1 MKKPADLVF
10 GVEERPPALDCVVVA
25 VQHVGAIAV
34 NFVYPLLLAR
44 RAGLS
49 AESAADML
57 SIGMAVLA
65 VAVLLQ
71 AIPRG
76 PIGCHYLAPMVYASP
91 YLAPGF
97 LAIEMGGMPLF
108 WGMTIVAGTATLVFA
123 SVWDR
128 LRTFIPSETA
138 GLVVLL
144 VGATIGL
151 AALRLL
157 HQDDGTVGA
166 VEAGVTLL
174 TLAVMVALNIW
185 SKGRLRLFCILIGII
200 VGYVVALASGV
211 IATDKLL
218 SLASLP
224 FLAVPHIGHMAW
236 SFDATLVV
244 PFAVTALA
252 VAMTTTAIVTTYQR
266 VTDAD
271 WVRPDMRI
279 ISSGIRG
286 DAVSTILAG
295 SACTFGVAI
304 GPANAGLVAAT
315 GVASRVIAYPIAAI
329 LLLAA
334 AQPAFAGLLTLMPAP
349 VMAAGLLFPAAFIM
363 LSGVQIISSRVIDAR
378 RTLVIGAGLLTFLLV
393 AVFPRTFAGAPYWL
407 QPVVGSPLVL
417 ATIVALALN
426 LVFRIGI
433 KRSAEMR
440 IAPAALQLDEVEN
453 FIELN
458 AGGWGAR
465 RDVIAR
471 VKLALQ
477 QAIEAVIEYWDRKH
491 SISLVMT
498 YDELDIGAKLIYG
511 GERLE
516 LPDAP
521 LSKDQILEPGG
532 HRRLAGFLIKRQAD
546 KVESTVKDGICVLA
560 LHFRQ

>member
-1 MKKPADLVF
+1 
-10 GVEERPPALDCVVVA
+10 
-25 VQHVGAIAV
+25 
-34 NFVYPLLLAR
+34 
-44 RAGLS
+44 
-49 AESAADML
+49 
-57 SIGMAVLA
+57 
-65 VAVLLQ
+65 
-71 AIPRG
+71 
-76 PIGCHYLAPMVYASP
+76 
-91 YLAPGF
+91 
-97 LAIEMGGMPLF
+97 
-108 WGMTIVAGTATLVFA
+108 
-123 SVWDR
+123 
-128 LRTFIPSETA
+128 
-138 GLVVLL
+138 
-144 VGATIGL
+144 
-151 AALRLL
+151 
-157 HQDDGTVGA
+157 
-166 VEAGVTLL
+166 
-174 TLAVMVALNIW
+174 
-185 SKGRLRLFCILIGII
+185 
-200 VGYVVALASGV
+200 
-211 IATDKLL
+211 
-218 SLASLP
+218 
-224 FLAVPHIGHMAW
+224 
-236 SFDATLVV
+236 
-244 PFAVTALA
+244 
-252 VAMTTTAIVTTYQR
+252 
-266 VTDAD
+266 
-271 WVRPDMRI
+271 
-279 ISSGIRG
+279 
-286 DAVSTILAG
+286 
-295 SACTFGVAI
+295 
-304 GPANAGLVAAT
+304 VAAT

-407 QPVVGSPLVL
+407 QPVVGSP
-417 ATIVALALN
+417 